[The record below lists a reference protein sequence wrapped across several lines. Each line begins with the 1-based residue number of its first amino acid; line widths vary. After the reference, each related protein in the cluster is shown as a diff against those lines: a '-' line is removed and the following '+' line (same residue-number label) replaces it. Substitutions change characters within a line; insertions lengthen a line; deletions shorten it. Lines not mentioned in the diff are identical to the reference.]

1 MKLPREISGI
11 RLSKRLKAFGIT
23 IPNHDPLKIGTL
35 SAILSEISAHFSIT
49 KEEIIK
55 ELF

>member
-1 MKLPREISGI
+1 MKLPRDISGI
-11 RLSKRLKAFGIT
+11 GLSIHLNDFGIS
-23 IPNHDPLKIGTL
+23 IANHDPLKIGTL
-35 SAILSEISAHFSIT
+35 STILSEISAHFSIT